1 MQPSV
6 VVPMTTG
13 QLVLEYLRL
22 LVELLSALAW
32 PVAALLIVLIFRK
45 PLLRLVTR
53 MKAFTGPG
61 GVGATFAFELEK
73 AREAAEDTELPE
85 VEQAPATLTSDD
97 PFFAFA
103 QTFPEAAALEAYREL
118 ESFVAVATKEMGVR
132 LRPFQVIRGL
142 YQQGHI
148 DDSVKKLYERIRSTR
163 DAAVH
168 SRRPITRGEALDFRE
183 LVRTLIAAIREV
195 LPKLNTAGLIRPSTS
210 YVRSPPVL
218 RPLPVRRPARRNTPK
233 AE

>member
-6 VVPMTTG
+6 IGQITTG

-45 PLLRLVTR
+45 PLLRLVAR

-61 GVGATFAFELEK
+61 GVGATFAAELEK

-85 VEQAPATLTSDD
+85 VERAPAALTSDD

-103 QTFPEAAALEAYREL
+103 QTYPEAAALEAYREL
-118 ESFVAVATKEMGVR
+118 ESFVATATKELGVR
-132 LRPFQVIRGL
+132 LRPYQVIRAL
-142 YQQGHI
+142 YQHGDI
-148 DDSVKKLYERIRSTR
+148 DESIKKLYERIRSTR

-183 LVRTLIAAIREV
+183 LVRTLIAALREAM
-195 LPKLNTAGLIRPSTS
+195 PKLDISDFIRPEL
-210 YVRSPPVL
+210 VRSSTI
-218 RPLPVRRPARRNTPK
+218 RRSPVRRPPIK
-233 AE
+233 KS